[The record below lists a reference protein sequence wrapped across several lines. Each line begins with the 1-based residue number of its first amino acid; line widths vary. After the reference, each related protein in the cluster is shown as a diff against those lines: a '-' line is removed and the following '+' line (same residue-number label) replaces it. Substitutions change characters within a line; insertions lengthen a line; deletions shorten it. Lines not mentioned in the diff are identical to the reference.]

1 MKIKTDTVKTVIPNG
16 TWEGSYGLMY
26 KFEILMNNGDRGEYS
41 SKSKDQDKFIEG
53 KEVAYHFID
62 GNYPKIKPHY
72 EMQKK
77 ADPNKMTKEEWNEK
91 DRVKNLI
98 MARIVGVKS
107 AVKLCNTENLEIDF
121 VIKNA
126 EALSKFILQ
135 DLDDVEETVDN
146 MIKKDN
152 NYGDLPF

>member
-1 MKIKTDTVKTVIPNG
+1 MKIKTDTVKTVTPNG

-26 KFEILMNNGDRGEYS
+26 KFEILMNNGDSGEYS

-53 KEVAYHFID
+53 KEVTYQFID
-62 GNYPKIKPHY
+62 GNYPKIKPYY

-77 ADPNKMTKEEWNEK
+77 ADPDKMTKAEWNEK

-107 AVKLCNTENLEIDF
+107 AVKLCNTENLEIDT

-135 DLDDVEETVDN
+135 DIDDDVEDIVDN

-152 NYGDLPF
+152 NGDLPF